1 MNDPYPF
8 IVDGNRYCPRCRGGL
23 SLQDEDSAARV
34 AADSEASGSRFVVV
48 CQSCGTRLFIL
59 GRRACLR
66 VPLGSEAKVVQS
78 GKASVAKISDLSTG
92 DIFLLT
98 GEDLPHGP
106 TVNVD
111 FELPDGSKVRAVGV
125 VCRSAID
132 EGVAVRFVTVKNRF
146 LRRIQHFIERFSL
159 HHF

>member
-8 IVDGNRYCPRCRGGL
+8 TVDGNRYCPRCRGGL
-23 SLQDEDSAARV
+23 SLQEEDSAARV
-34 AADSEASGSRFVVV
+34 VADSEASGSRFVVV

-59 GRRACLR
+59 GRRARLR

-78 GKASVAKISDLSTG
+78 GKASVAKIRDLSTG

-125 VCRSAID
+125 VCRSATD

-146 LRRIQHFIERFSL
+146 LLRIQHFIERFSL